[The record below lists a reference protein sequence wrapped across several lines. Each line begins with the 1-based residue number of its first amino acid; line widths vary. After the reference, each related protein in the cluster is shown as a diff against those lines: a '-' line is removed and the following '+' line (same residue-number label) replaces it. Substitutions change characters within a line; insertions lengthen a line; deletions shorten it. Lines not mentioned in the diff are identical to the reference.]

1 MSFNKLPAE
10 QGIKN
15 PGTEEQ
21 DVNPP
26 MLPASRPLP
35 VHKTWGE
42 NMGWKSFLVLIFCA
56 AITVPA
62 RPQSATESQTQSS
75 VCTLADSNQMTVRFT
90 PLPANARIDMGKG
103 KIWSPGDT
111 PMYLFSEA
119 ASSLGGSDVPVG
131 AYSMY
136 LIPNGRKW
144 TLIVNKD
151 VTAGDKYD
159 EKQDVARAEMS
170 SEQLL
175 DSQAFSIVFVRPAPK
190 QCSLQILYGKL
201 ALSADFNEK

>member
-1 MSFNKLPAE
+1 
-10 QGIKN
+10 
-15 PGTEEQ
+15 
-21 DVNPP
+21 
-26 MLPASRPLP
+26 
-35 VHKTWGE
+35 
-42 NMGWKSFLVLIFCA
+42 MGWKSFLVLIFCA
-56 AITVPA
+56 AIVIPA
-62 RPQSATESQTQSS
+62 HAQSATGPQTQSS
-75 VCTLADSNQMTVRFT
+75 VCTLVDSNQMTVRFT
-90 PLPANARIDMGKG
+90 PLPANARIDTGKG
-103 KIWSPGDT
+103 KVWSPGDT

-119 ASSLGGSDVPVG
+119 AFSLGGSDVPVG

-159 EKQDVARAEMS
+159 EKQDVARTEMS
-170 SEQLL
+170 GEQLL

>member
-1 MSFNKLPAE
+1 
-10 QGIKN
+10 
-15 PGTEEQ
+15 
-21 DVNPP
+21 
-26 MLPASRPLP
+26 
-35 VHKTWGE
+35 
-42 NMGWKSFLVLIFCA
+42 MGWKSFLVLIFCA
-56 AITVPA
+56 AIVIPVPA
-62 RPQSATESQTQSS
+62 QGSAGSQTQSS

-90 PLPANARIDMGKG
+90 PLPANARIDTGKG
-103 KIWSPGDT
+103 KVWSPGDT

-151 VTAGDKYD
+151 VTGDKYD
-159 EKQDVARAEMS
+159 EKQDVVRAEMS
-170 SEQLL
+170 GEQLL

-201 ALSADFNEK
+201 ALSAEFNEK